1 MLLEVKNLTK
11 KFGSVVAAN
20 NINFSMKKNEIIGV
34 IGSNGAGKTTFCN
47 MITGYTNP
55 DRGKI
60 IFKGKDITYY
70 NIQKIKDIGI
80 HRSFQIPQV
89 FNSLGLLENIIITS
103 LVSNKKQ
110 NSFFEEAYTENNY
123 NQAMNLLETFSLEM
137 FKDKIVNEL
146 PQGARKIL
154 DIMIAI
160 IGSPKIILLDEP
172 TSGISTD
179 EKNIVMKNVISA
191 IKKLNVSIL
200 FIEHDM
206 EIIEKFSKRVVAFYN
221 GEILGDG
228 KSEEVLSQKDVI
240 KYIVG
245 GSNA

>member
-11 KFGSVVAAN
+11 KFGSVVAAK
-20 NINFSMKKNEIIGV
+20 NINFSMQENEIIGV

-70 NIQKIKDIGI
+70 NIQKIKNIGI

-110 NSFFEEAYTENNY
+110 NSFIEEAYTENNY
-123 NQAMNLLETFSLEM
+123 NKAINLLETFSLEM
-137 FKDKIVNEL
+137 FKD
-146 PQGARKIL
+146 
-154 DIMIAI
+154 
-160 IGSPKIILLDEP
+160 
-172 TSGISTD
+172 
-179 EKNIVMKNVISA
+179 
-191 IKKLNVSIL
+191 
-200 FIEHDM
+200 
-206 EIIEKFSKRVVAFYN
+206 
-221 GEILGDG
+221 
-228 KSEEVLSQKDVI
+228 
-240 KYIVG
+240 
-245 GSNA
+245 